1 MDFGFRV
8 VCCFFVFKFLIVLMQ
23 AAPLLQAV
31 VSLYIEKRNFVNNFG
46 LNTFLEAEWAR
57 LRVPAVLRTFW
68 LSRAALL
75 LVLQV
80 TLIQLLKEKIV
91 FDGLFV
97 SGTWQPASPLIVH
110 NWQGGSGE
118 GLRDRDQCPWHDQHR
133 LLPLPLVW
141 CRLPGATI
149 LFLGSGIITLCF
161 LRSSLRRRTMRR
173 NL

>member
-1 MDFGFRV
+1 
-8 VCCFFVFKFLIVLMQ
+8 MQ
-23 AAPLLQAV
+23 AAPLLQAI

-80 TLIQLLKEKIV
+80 ALIIV
-91 FDGLFV
+91 RF
-97 SGTWQPASPLIVH
+97 
-110 NWQGGSGE
+110 
-118 GLRDRDQCPWHDQHR
+118 
-133 LLPLPLVW
+133 
-141 CRLPGATI
+141 
-149 LFLGSGIITLCF
+149 LFLTTCLSQEPGSLPALSLYTTGKEVLVRGSETVISVLGMTSIVSSLSHWFGVVFQVKQRSSIRSDVIMFCL
-161 LRSSLRRRTMRR
+161 LRSSLKQRTTRR

>member
-1 MDFGFRV
+1 
-8 VCCFFVFKFLIVLMQ
+8 MQ

-80 TLIQLLKEKIV
+80 A
-91 FDGLFV
+91 F
-97 SGTWQPASPLIVH
+97 
-110 NWQGGSGE
+110 
-118 GLRDRDQCPWHDQHR
+118 
-133 LLPLPLVW
+133 
-141 CRLPGATI
+141 PGD
-149 LFLGSGIITLCF
+149 FSFKCK
-161 LRSSLRRRTMRR
+161 RTQMCEYKCESTA
-173 NL
+173 

>member
-1 MDFGFRV
+1 
-8 VCCFFVFKFLIVLMQ
+8 MQ

-80 TLIQLLKEKIV
+80 ASQRDFHSKKLVINVSFSFNT
-91 FDGLFV
+91 LFV
-97 SGTWQPASPLIVH
+97 AGTWQPAGPLVVH
-110 NWQGGSGE
+110 DWQGGSGE
-118 GLRDRDQCPWHDQHR
+118 GLRDCHQRPGHDQHR
-133 LLPLPLVW
+133 LLPLTLVW
-141 CRLPGATI
+141 CCLPGATI
-149 LFLGSGIITLCF
+149 SPLPKIMFCL
-161 LRSSLRRRTMRR
+161 LRSSSRQRMMRR
-173 NL
+173 SL